1 MISASVLLPVP
12 PLSDPKPIRIGQPG
26 KVFMVS
32 SFIGLRSNGGY
43 TICTRVHYTYAH
55 L

>member
-26 KVFMVS
+26 GVFMGS
-32 SFIGLRSNGGY
+32 SFMGSRSEVY
-43 TICTRVHYTYAH
+43 YY
-55 L
+55 